1 MAPFGFIFLSKNR
14 LMKVETIS
22 LLKWF
27 SNSSTIITP
36 PERNVKNA
44 SINKP
49 SPLTVPDD
57 KMLCNS
63 GIESSSI
70 ELTWSLNL
78 SLTLTVLFSSFF
90 TNFNSSILGSK

>member
-1 MAPFGFIFLSKNR
+1 
-14 LMKVETIS
+14 MKVETIS

-78 SLTLTVLFSSFF
+78 SLTLTVLFSSFLR
-90 TNFNSSILGSK
+90 ILIPQYLDPNRWLIHVEYYQNR